1 MANENLKG
9 ITVKVDA
16 DLHAEVKQYIESQG
30 MTMAEFVAKALDDEL
45 HPKFKNE
52 EVQTDMRTIAFQV
65 SEELYQKIKDY
76 LKKNNLTQK
85 DFMRELVEKA
95 IEQDQ
100 AVSLENTEAK
110 ELEGVQEENPADEE
124 FATDPDESEEMN
136 PEEDDIDEGEGEG
149 ITEDEDED
157 MGMSLGM

>member
-30 MTMAEFVAKALDDEL
+30 ITMAEFVAKALDDEL

-52 EVQTDMRTIAFQV
+52 EVQTDVRTIAFQV

-85 DFMRELVEKA
+85 DFMRELVERA

-100 AVSLENTEAK
+100 AVSEVNTKNE
-110 ELEGVQEENPADEE
+110 ELAEEQEEIPADEE
-124 FATDPDESEEMN
+124 FGDVTDESEELN
-136 PEEDDIDEGEGEG
+136 DSDEELN
-149 ITEDEDED
+149 EDEETET
-157 MGMSLGM
+157 MGMSMGM